1 MALSYPNPSL
11 SEMVEE
17 GASSRDGSIRS
28 SEAPSQRKQPPPPP
42 PPPQQQQQPPPPL
55 PKKMTVRQIVLT
67 AM

>member
-42 PPPQQQQQPPPPL
+42 QQQQQQQPPL

>member
-11 SEMVEE
+11 PEMVEE
-17 GASSRDGSIRS
+17 GPSSRDGSIRS